1 MDRHFLSLPKY
12 CLMFRF
18 LILLIIFT
26 GLQQLHAQQFQRSSG
41 KKKQQ
46 SQECGL
52 MIVDLNNGT
61 VHGLNP
67 VSSIEDIKSKLP
79 CFTSEIEEGSDE
91 RCGGGIF
98 YENRSIDFFTG
109 LDCISI
115 RTKFGGTITYKRRPV
130 QLLGATSAQVS
141 EIIKKKPEMVKPAGK
156 RICNP
161 QFTGCLM
168 VCWSSIIFLTMS
180 WRSTS
185 ATKSY
190 PR

>member
-1 MDRHFLSLPKY
+1 
-12 CLMFRF
+12 MFRF

-156 RICNP
+156 KDMQSAIYRMSYGVLVINYLFDHVMEIHICN
-161 QFTGCLM
+161 QKL
-168 VCWSSIIFLTMS
+168 
-180 WRSTS
+180 S
-185 ATKSY
+185 ALKLCE
-190 PR
+190 